1 MKQSSYQNQ
10 NILVLGLAKS
20 GTEATK
26 ILLKLGAHVTVNDR
40 TPIED
45 NEQAKQLQDEGAEV
59 VCGSHPET
67 LVHEGLDLMVKN
79 PGIPYDHPLVLKA
92 LNMEIPVI
100 TEVEIADE
108 IAVCDMIG
116 ITGSNG
122 KTTTTTMTRAM
133 LENSGRNPKAA
144 GNIGEV
150 ATKVAYASLPEDI
163 MVVELSSF
171 QLQGT
176 IHFKPEIAVFLNLI
190 EAHLDYHGTMDEY
203 AQAKARIFRN
213 QTKDDV
219 LIYNADDPLVSA
231 LAGEAPST
239 CIPFSTQ
246 RIVEGGSYIKDGDV
260 VVLGEVLM
268 RRDGFSLPGDYNLS
282 NGLAAATAAMVAGA
296 DPEQVRYVL
305 ANFDGVKHRLQYVDT
320 IREVRYYNNSKAT
333 NVPATVKALEAF
345 PGEKI
350 ILIAGGLDRKLSF
363 NDLHAPMGQSV
374 KGLVTFGETADKLAE
389 AGQLAGV
396 ETIRTVSTLQEA
408 VNIAENISE
417 KGDIILL
424 SPACA
429 SWDQFRTFEERGDTF
444 IQAVAALKED
454 NS

>member
-1 MKQSSYQNQ
+1 MKQSIYQNQ

-26 ILLKLGAHVTVNDR
+26 ILLRLGARVTVNDR

-67 LVHEGLDLMVKN
+67 LVHEGLDLLVKN
-79 PGIPYDHPLVLKA
+79 PGIPYDHPLVEKA
-92 LNMEIPVI
+92 LHMRIPVI
-100 TEVEIADE
+100 TEVEIAWE
-108 IAVCDMIG
+108 ISPCDIIG

-122 KTTTTTMTRAM
+122 KTTTTTMTAAM
-133 LENSGRNPKAA
+133 LENSQKNPKAA

-150 ATKVAYASLPEDI
+150 ASKVAFTALPEDI
-163 MVVELSSF
+163 LVVELSSF

-176 IHFKPEIAVFLNLI
+176 VRFKPEIAVFLNLI

-203 AQAKARIFRN
+203 AQAKARIFQN
-213 QTKDDV
+213 QSKNDV
-219 LIYNADDPLVSA
+219 LIYNADDPLVSS
-231 LAGEAPST
+231 LAEEANST
-239 CIPFSTQ
+239 RIPFSTQ
-246 RIVEGGSYIKDGDV
+246 RMVDGGSYIKEGNI

-268 RRDGFSLPGDYNLS
+268 RRDDFSLPGDYNLS
-282 NGLAAATAAMVAGA
+282 NALAAATAAMKAGA
-296 DPEQVRYVL
+296 DPEQVRHVL
-305 ANFDGVKHRLQYVDT
+305 ASFEGVRHRLQYVDT
-320 IREVRYYNNSKAT
+320 INGIRYFNNSKAT

-345 PGEKI
+345 PGARI

-363 NDLHAPMGQSV
+363 DDLQAPMGQSV
-374 KGLVTFGETADKLAE
+374 KGLVTYGETADKLAE
-389 AGQLAGV
+389 AGESANV
-396 ETIRTVSTLQEA
+396 ETILKTATLQEA
-408 VNIAENISE
+408 VRKAEEISE
-417 KGDIILL
+417 ESDIILL

-444 IQAVAALKED
+444 IEAVAKLKEAK
-454 NS
+454 S